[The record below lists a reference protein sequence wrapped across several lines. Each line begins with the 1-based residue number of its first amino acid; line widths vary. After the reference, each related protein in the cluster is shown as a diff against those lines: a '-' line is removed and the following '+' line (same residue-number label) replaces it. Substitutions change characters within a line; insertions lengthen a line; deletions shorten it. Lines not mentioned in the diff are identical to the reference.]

1 MQNIQKIYN
10 TMKRP
15 NLRIIRIEEGEE
27 TQIKGPENIFNK
39 IIEENFCSLKEI
51 PVKVQ
56 VKNRTANILVQKK

>member
-27 TQIKGPENIFNK
+27 TQVKGPENIFNK
-39 IIEENFCSLKEI
+39 ITEENCLTQRRFL
-51 PVKVQ
+51 
-56 VKNRTANILVQKK
+56 